1 MILIVIMEDCIVD
14 VPYQPTK
21 EERGAIAELEKK
33 GLVPDDWNS
42 RKRGIKRFKES
53 IRDYMYE
60 KQNGQCAYCRLHIS
74 RAVMHVHRDHIVNK
88 SAHPQWIFLPENLCV
103 SCPVCN
109 EYKGETEVMVNPR
122 VRVYPKDSGGFRI
135 IHPLYDK
142 YLDNIELIDGI
153 LYRGKTE
160 KDVFTIR
167 TCHLSRVKLA
177 EERVEE
183 KLIAESKGIIAKILG
198 LLSLSEQYVDNMEEF
213 RRFVEDIV
221 KKYKQYH

>member
-1 MILIVIMEDCIVD
+1 
-14 VPYQPTK
+14 
-21 EERGAIAELEKK
+21 
-33 GLVPDDWNS
+33 
-42 RKRGIKRFKES
+42 
-53 IRDYMYE
+53 
-60 KQNGQCAYCRLHIS
+60 
-74 RAVMHVHRDHIVNK
+74 
-88 SAHPQWIFLPENLCV
+88 
-103 SCPVCN
+103 
-109 EYKGETEVMVNPR
+109 MVNPR

-160 KDVFTIR
+160 KGVFTIR